1 MSKNKFFKY
10 FLLFFLVFFFNI
22 HSVFALVGSGGS
34 DFNNN
39 LTHEGSVT
47 IINAGQENGN
57 TQKRIIGDSVRSG
70 LGECYFGESETMV
83 KARTTYEKEHAFQV
97 TS

>member
-10 FLLFFLVFFFNI
+10 FLLFFLAFFFNV
-22 HSVFALVGSGGS
+22 HSVFAVSGGQLDS
-34 DFNNN
+34 Y
-39 LTHEGSVT
+39 ESVT
-47 IINAGQENGN
+47 VINAGQENGDN
-57 TQKRIIGDSVRSG
+57 QKRILADSVRSG